1 MATKKFK
8 AISITKPE
16 DYQLVY
22 HSNQQGQIW
31 LDAKNRPIPL
41 SQPLTGHI
49 DSTDPVLLWN
59 SRVTREGYHSVPV
72 AISRGSAI
80 NSTAITQQPPAHST
94 PTSPIQNSLTIP
106 QGVDPNDEILQG
118 LMNDP
123 QIPRSSVEEA
133 FGDAS
138 SKIGKVITP
147 QKPEGALND
156 ANLETNSDTSE
167 TSMVNDDKVL
177 PPNSKTYSQK
187 DVDRLL
193 EQSRLQDIT
202 DKRNL
207 ETHIRN
213 QYSAAM
219 ENLKMEHQEQ
229 IASMETNIAKKLQK
243 EIQKIQATS
252 DQRIA
257 QYVESIQL
265 LQQEVQTLQQ
275 SNPNTPHMPDYNQ
288 PINNETGISLL
299 SSTIE
304 HTLRQNTALHKEHYI
319 SSAKTYDGKDPKEFN
334 KWLDNVDRLS
344 RILNRDHLDIAISTS
359 LGQLYKYISEL
370 TDLGL
375 NWDMIKPLIQER
387 FSECG
392 SSIIARNRL
401 TSLAQET
408 RVMHEYI
415 SEFSSL
421 MEHAHGIK
429 PTDPKSKILASNFI
443 DGIQNPHIKNKLRMQ
458 DPDNLSALYRCAIKE
473 DQRQKIRELDF
484 GKSSPQASAQFD
496 INAIKGSG
504 CYKCGSN
511 DHFIKDCP
519 LNREK
524 DSDLTHGQKKHYND
538 YRSKSHDENSMEKSI
553 QAITDLLKSLLKQ
566 NKPSHPSM
574 NRSTHRH
581 SYTNKHS
588 DHKPSYKHPNHRPNK
603 SDNRGYHDK
612 AKYRHNTRINE
623 LGECT
628 SDASSCSSCSDQSD
642 MEEEFHQQE
651 PPTSDNSKN

>member
-1 MATKKFK
+1 M
-8 AISITKPE
+8 
-16 DYQLVY
+16 
-22 HSNQQGQIW
+22 
-31 LDAKNRPIPL
+31 DAKDRPIPL
-41 SQPLTGHI
+41 TQPLTGHI

-59 SRVTREGYHSVPV
+59 SRVTKEGYHSVPV
-72 AISRGSAI
+72 AVSRGSAI

-106 QGVDPNDEILQG
+106 QGIDPTEPTLKAVI
-118 LMNDP
+118 NDP
-123 QIPRSSVEEA
+123 QYTESSLKVA
-133 FGDAS
+133 FDGATSRLAS
-138 SKIGKVITP
+138 FITP

-156 ANLETNSDTSE
+156 ANLETNSETSE

-187 DVDRLL
+187 DVDHLL

-213 QYSAAM
+213 QYSSAM

-265 LQQEVQTLQQ
+265 LQQKVQTLQQ

-288 PINNETGISLL
+288 LINNETVISLL

-304 HTLRQNTALHKEHYI
+304 HTLKQNTALHKEHYI
-319 SSAKTYDGKDPKEFN
+319 SSVKTYDGKEPKEFN

-344 RILNRDHLDIAISTS
+344 RILNREHLDIAISTS
-359 LGQLYKYISEL
+359 VGQLYKYISEL
-370 TDLGL
+370 TNLGL
-375 NWDMIKPLIQER
+375 NWDIIKPLIQER
-387 FSECG
+387 FFECG
-392 SSIIARNRL
+392 SSIIARNKL

-443 DGIQNPHIKNKLRMQ
+443 DGIQNPHIKNKLRIQ
-458 DPDNLSALYRCAIKE
+458 DPDHLSVLYRCAIKE

-484 GKSSPQASAQFD
+484 GKSSPQASAQCD

-504 CYKCGSN
+504 CYKSGSN

-524 DSDLTHGQKKHYND
+524 DRDLTHGQQKHYND
-538 YRSKSHDENSMEKSI
+538 YRIKSHDENSMEKSI
-553 QAITDLLKSLLKQ
+553 QAITDLLRSLLKP
-566 NKPSHPSM
+566 NKPSHTTM

-588 DHKPSYKHPNHRPNK
+588 DHRPSYKHPTHRPDK
-603 SDNRGYHDK
+603 SDNRGYHHK
-612 AKYRHNTRINE
+612 GKYRQNTIINE

-628 SDASSCSSCSDQSD
+628 SDVVVALTNQIWRRSLINKNLPPQIIQKTRSSLSRQ
-642 MEEEFHQQE
+642 
-651 PPTSDNSKN
+651 P